1 MREIVV
7 LDFTVVR
14 PLAALRLNML
24 DSYMLQIKKK
34 KLTESYVILDTI
46 SFSPKNLLELHAC
59 NIHLI
64 LSFYLNTFRKNA
76 KRNLS
81 I

>member
-7 LDFTVVR
+7 LDFTVLR
-14 PLAALRLNML
+14 PLAALRLNVL
-24 DSYMLQIKKK
+24 DSYMLQIKK

-59 NIHLI
+59 NVHLI